1 MTKTVVIVMAME
13 AEAKPFVEH
22 LQLKKDETIF
32 LKGFKAECYAGSL
45 DTTKVYLI
53 LNGKCHKYNVDIV
66 GTVGGAVTTF
76 AAIQALHPDVIIN
89 AGTCGG
95 FKAMGGEV
103 GSIYLC
109 TRFLN
114 HDRRIAIPGF
124 DAFGVGELKTVD
136 LNQGLLDH
144 VGAKNGVV
152 STGNSL
158 DMVKE
163 DEHYIKLHKATCKDM
178 EGEFTPYYEGD
189 GWFCHSPSSSVRLSF
204 VSNSPKGTAL
214 NHGPSTPRS
223 RSAFEQG
230 PLLLT
235 SATSWGFLCSHSSR
249 SRTLW
254 TASTLRRRSS

>member
-32 LKGFKAECYAGSL
+32 PKGFKAECYAGSL

-178 EGEFTPYYEGD
+178 EGAAVAYICDQLGVPMFALKSVTDIVDGEHPTPEEF
-189 GWFCHSPSSSVRLSF
+189 LK
-204 VSNSPKGTAL
+204 NLGTAAKCL
-214 NHGPSTPRS
+214 QEALPKVLSYISQNS
-223 RSAFEQG
+223 FE
-230 PLLLT
+230 
-235 SATSWGFLCSHSSR
+235 A
-249 SRTLW
+249 
-254 TASTLRRRSS
+254 